1 MVAND
6 IKISRKMK
14 NEGWLSIDKKYYN
27 VIKYRKIKM
36 PYKYILTIILACN
49 HKKDFL
55 VKNNIY
61 FNIL

>member
-27 VIKYRKIKM
+27 VIKHRKIKM
-36 PYKYILTIILACN
+36 PYK
-49 HKKDFL
+49 
-55 VKNNIY
+55 
-61 FNIL
+61 